1 MKFQQATKK
10 DLVTVLKWIPDAR
23 SCLVWA
29 GPKVIFPFELE
40 QLYDAIEFD
49 KIHTY
54 SLTDEKNL
62 LALGQLRMFEN
73 KRGHLSRIIVNPELR
88 GKGIGEIL
96 CSELID
102 EAKQLKCKTISLN
115 VNNDNE
121 VAIRLYKKLGFI
133 VPTKKPDGLR
143 EDVIY
148 MELKQNN

>member
-1 MKFQQATKK
+1 M
-10 DLVTVLKWIPDAR
+10 
-23 SCLVWA
+23 
-29 GPKVIFPFELE
+29 E

-73 KRGHLSRIIVNPELR
+73 KRGHLSRIIVKPEYR

-121 VAIRLYKKLGFI
+121 VAKRLYKKLGFI
-133 VPTKKPDGLR
+133 VPIKKPDGLR